1 MREQASQQLDCLV
14 QIPTP
19 SLIQRTWA
27 TVIGLIKRHEA
38 TRVQIDKM
46 NRTMLLLSTAVA
58 LSGCS
63 ATNTE
68 DQYLGQS
75 PTLSL
80 SQFFDG
86 EIKAW
91 GIVQNRSGH
100 LVQRF
105 AVDIIGTNDG
115 TTLTLHET
123 FSYMLG
129 DGPRTRIWE
138 ITFED
143 GLYTGRADDIEG
155 TASGRSFGNAFRWS
169 YEMDLPVGDN
179 EYRVQF
185 DDWMWAMDE
194 NTLMNRSEIKKFGLV
209 MAEVTIFMQKVPP
222 RDG

>member
-1 MREQASQQLDCLV
+1 MRLDKLN
-14 QIPTP
+14 P
-19 SLIQRTWA
+19 
-27 TVIGLIKRHEA
+27 
-38 TRVQIDKM
+38 
-46 NRTMLLLSTAVA
+46 TMLLLSTSVV

-63 ATNTE
+63 ATNAE

-115 TTLTLHET
+115 STLTLHET

-129 DGPRTRIWE
+129 DGPDTRIWE

-143 GLYTGRADDIEG
+143 GIYTGSADDIEG
-155 TASGRSFGNAFRWS
+155 TASGRSCGNAFRWS

-179 EYRVQF
+179 KYRVQF

-194 NTLMNRSEIKKFGLV
+194 NTLMNRSDIKKFGLV

>member
-1 MREQASQQLDCLV
+1 M
-14 QIPTP
+14 
-19 SLIQRTWA
+19 
-27 TVIGLIKRHEA
+27 
-38 TRVQIDKM
+38 QIDKM

-58 LSGCS
+58 LFACS
-63 ATNTE
+63 ATNTQ

-129 DGPRTRIWE
+129 DGPRTRIWK

-143 GLYTGRADDIEG
+143 GLSLIH
-155 TASGRSFGNAFRWS
+155 
-169 YEMDLPVGDN
+169 
-179 EYRVQF
+179 
-185 DDWMWAMDE
+185 
-194 NTLMNRSEIKKFGLV
+194 I
-209 MAEVTIFMQKVPP
+209 
-222 RDG
+222 